1 MKYCAPLIVV
11 KNMEK
16 SIEFY
21 KSIFGLDIIED
32 YGANKTL
39 TGGVSLQTIESW
51 AGFLKKDISEINFG
65 GNEFELY
72 FEEND
77 FDSFIENLENYDIDY
92 VHKVYE
98 ASWGQRSLR
107 LYDPDK
113 HIIEIGEN
121 MKSVYNR
128 FSDKGMSDEE
138 IAVRM
143 DVPLSSVLKFK
154 S

>member
-11 KNMEK
+11 KNMDK

-21 KSIFGLDIIED
+21 KSVFGLDIIED

-39 TGGVSLQTIESW
+39 TGGVSLQTLESW
-51 AGFLKKDISEINFG
+51 AGFLKKDISEINFQ

-72 FEEND
+72 FEEDD
-77 FDSFIENLENYDIDY
+77 FDNFIENLENYDIDY
-92 VHKVYE
+92 VHKTYE

-128 FSDKGMSDEE
+128 FTDEGINDEE
-138 IAVRM
+138 IAIRM